1 MSEKEEL
8 IKELK
13 DSIDKIKK
21 EILEQE
27 EVISKLLDSLEEIQ
41 EN

>member
-1 MSEKEEL
+1 MSEKEQL

-27 EVISKLLDSLEEIQ
+27 EVIDKLLDSIEENR
-41 EN
+41 EK